1 MVVKICVSSWLT
13 PCIYTFYLYAE
24 NKTTPYTH
32 THQMLPYGLHP
43 ENESSKL
50 KVLTYSAIAE
60 MNYQQIIVDSGDSGD
75 DEYYFMYYD
84 W

>member
-1 MVVKICVSSWLT
+1 
-13 PCIYTFYLYAE
+13 
-24 NKTTPYTH
+24 
-32 THQMLPYGLHP
+32 MLPYGLHP

-84 W
+84 